1 MLKRNWL
8 PALMTAVFVTL
19 GTGCGDECV
28 DQFDCRADNGQPS
41 QGNEWVCDDG
51 TCKQEPVTRPPDPD
65 AGTPDS
71 GTPDSG
77 TPDSG
82 TPDSGTPDSGTPDA
96 GVTCSPACATGEIC
110 DVSSGTG
117 VCKTCR
123 DTATAAGTDEG
134 CSATTPI
141 CDPTGA
147 SGKGVCTACRD
158 TATGSGQDN
167 GCSAETPV
175 CDPAGNNGVGVCKA
189 CTDSATGNGQDNGCS
204 ATAPI
209 CDAAANNGA
218 GACKVC
224 MDSAT
229 SPDLGCSSPTNIC
242 DTAANNGAGE
252 CKVCN
257 ATEGCQ
263 GEQTCNAAGTACE
276 GCADNA
282 SCDPSTPVCRT
293 DTTPTACVECTADQ
307 TAHCDATKPACNAN
321 YLCGCTTNEQCAS
334 VPDSAL
340 DFCDTTGN
348 NGRGQCTVCLTNA
361 ECTNPN
367 LPVCNNR
374 AECVQC
380 LTNASCSAGQVCN
393 TTTNACETAP
403 GPTAAETSA
412 QITAFLGAAAGELNP
427 TLAINGAYVTFIKPA
442 VQGQVATEQ
451 VGFFLQAEPNGPA
464 MFVSDA
470 AALSQVTVGDRISL
484 TVTTKKLDNQIDEAS
499 VVTGFSRLSQGHAVS
514 SLIVDRSSVSDFD
527 TEAGLNNYKYELIS
541 LTGTIAN
548 AGGGLGAGFTGYQI
562 TTAGMPTGT
571 ANFRLR
577 LPTTLTQSLDVVQG
591 CQFTF
596 VGPVW
601 RFGTGTQPSAFSASD
616 LTLSCPKPKL
626 LTAAASS
633 LTAVTLTFDRNIAPS
648 SITDVGTQFTFTN
661 GLTATAFQVNGRQIT
676 LTTTEQTAGTA
687 YTITVADTVKDTTGG
702 SVVAPNNMDEFRGYR
717 AAAVVRITEVQPN
730 MANNMDLIELQ
741 VLTAGTTDGLV
752 LQQDVNSPVVLLT
765 FPDVTVAQGDII
777 VVHIN
782 EAAAYQSETTAKDQF
797 PKSGTPANYDTAWDF
812 KGGATGIT
820 FSSRILLVKD
830 AGGTIQ
836 DAVSFARTSG
846 TPPGA
851 FPGNLQAI
859 QAAGQ
864 WMPADCT
871 GAPCTLTSTPSAL
884 QVSADWTAIP
894 ATASSVTPLTDTVR
908 RISATDDNT
917 AANWAVGPQSWGVAN
932 P

>member
-51 TCKQEPVTRPPDPD
+51 TCKQEPVTQPPDPD

-263 GEQTCNAAGTACE
+263 GEQTCNATGTACE

-321 YLCGCTTNEQCAS
+321 YLCGCTTNEQCAG

-577 LPTTLTQSLDVVQG
+577 LPTTLTQSLDVVQN

>member
-51 TCKQEPVTRPPDPD
+51 TCKQEPVTQPPDPD

-123 DTATAAGTDEG
+123 DTATASGTDEG

-263 GEQTCNAAGTACE
+263 GEQTCNATGTACE

-321 YLCGCTTNEQCAS
+321 YLCGCTTNEQCAG
-334 VPDSAL
+334 VPDSAR

-348 NGRGQCTVCLTNA
+348 NGRGQCEVCVTDA
-361 ECTNPN
+361 QCAGVDPTK
-367 LPVCNNR
+367 PVCNNR
-374 AECVQC
+374 TACVQC

-403 GPTAAETSA
+403 GPTAAETSD
-412 QITAFLGAAAGELNP
+412 QIDDFLGAAAGALNQP
-427 TLAINGAYVTFIKPA
+427 INGAYVTFIKPA
-442 VQGQVATEQ
+442 VPGQATSEQ

-464 MFVSDA
+464 MLVTDA
-470 AALSQVTVGDRISL
+470 AALSQVSVGDRVSL
-484 TVTTKKLDNQIDEAS
+484 TVTEKLVNNAIKEAKT
-499 VVTGFSRLSQGHAVS
+499 VTNFTRLSQGHSVA
-514 SLIVDRSSVSDFD
+514 SLAVDRSGAADLVSGLD
-527 TEAGLNNYKYELIS
+527 TYEYELIS
-541 LTGTIAN
+541 LTGTISD
-548 AGGGLGAGFTGYQI
+548 AGTAQGAGFIGFTFTTTGQ
-562 TTAGMPTGT
+562 TSAVN
-571 ANFRLR
+571 ALRAR
-577 LPTTLTQSLDVVQG
+577 LPTGLAQSLDVTVG
-591 CQFTF
+591 CQFRL

-601 RFGTGTQPSAFSASD
+601 RFTTNAQPSAFSASD
-616 LTLSCPKPKL
+616 FTITNCPAPK
-626 LTAAASS
+626 LTAAAG
-633 LTAVTLTFDRNIAPS
+633 TAATTVTLTFDRNIAQD
-648 SITDVGTQFTFTN
+648 SITDAASQFTFSN
-661 GLTATAFQVNGRQIT
+661 GLMATSAQVTGRQVAV
-676 LTTTEQTAGTA
+676 TTTDQTAGAA
-687 YTITVADTVKDTTGG
+687 YTVTVANTVTDSRGVGVAAANNTASFTGYR
-702 SVVAPNNMDEFRGYR
+702 VVA
-717 AAAVVRITEVQPN
+717 VLRITEVQPN
-730 MANNMDLIELQ
+730 GPSNRDLVELQ
-741 VLTAGTTDGLV
+741 VIQGGTTDGLV
-752 LQQDVNSPVVLLT
+752 LQQDINSPTTLLT
-765 FPDVTVAQGDII
+765 FPNVTVAQDDII
-777 VVHIN
+777 VVHMS
-782 EAAAYQSETTAKDQF
+782 EAAAYVGETTAKNQF
-797 PKSGTPANYDTAWDF
+797 PKSTTPANYDTAWDF
-812 KGGATGIT
+812 KGNSANIT
-820 FSSRILLVKD
+820 FSNRLVLVKD
-830 AGGTIQ
+830 ASGTIQ
-836 DAVSFARTSG
+836 DAASFVRASG
-846 TPPGA
+846 FTTPPGA
-851 FPGNLQAI
+851 FPANLQAL
-859 QAAGQ
+859 QATGQ
-864 WMPADCT
+864 WLPANCGGANCT
-871 GAPCTLTSTPSAL
+871 YDSTPSAVA
-884 QVSADWTAIP
+884 VSADWADIP
-894 ATASSVTPLTDTVR
+894 TSQVTPDTVTIR
-908 RISATDDNT
+908 RVSATDTNM
-917 AANWAVGPQSWGVAN
+917 AADWAVGPSSWGVAN

>member
-1 MLKRNWL
+1 
-8 PALMTAVFVTL
+8 MTAVFVTL

-41 QGNEWVCDDG
+41 AGNEWVCDDG

-96 GVTCSPACATGEIC
+96 GVTCNPGCATGEIC

-123 DTATAAGTDEG
+123 DTATGAGTDEG
-134 CSATTPI
+134 CAATTPI

-224 MDSAT
+224 VDSAT

-242 DTAANNGAGE
+242 DTTANNGAGE

-263 GEQTCNAAGTACE
+263 GEQTCNATGTACE

-321 YLCGCTTNEQCAS
+321 YLCGCTTNEQCAG

-412 QITAFLGAAAGELNP
+412 QITTFLSAAAGELNP

-470 AALSQVTVGDRISL
+470 AALSQVTVGDRVSL

-661 GLTATAFQVNGRQIT
+661 GLTATAFQLNGRQIT

>member
-1 MLKRNWL
+1 
-8 PALMTAVFVTL
+8 MTAVFVTL

-51 TCKQEPVTRPPDPD
+51 TCKQEPVTQPPDPD

-117 VCKTCR
+117 VCKACR
-123 DTATAAGTDEG
+123 DTATGTGTDEG
-134 CSATTPI
+134 CGATAPI

-263 GEQTCNAAGTACE
+263 GEQTCNATGTACE

-307 TAHCDATKPACNAN
+307 TAHCDATKPACNVN
-321 YLCGCTTNEQCAS
+321 YLCGCTTNEQCAD

-348 NGRGQCTVCLTNA
+348 NGRGSCTVCLTNA
-361 ECTNPN
+361 ECTSPTA
-367 LPVCNNR
+367 PICNNR
-374 AECVQC
+374 TACVQC
-380 LTNASCSAGQVCN
+380 LTNESCAPAEVCN
-393 TTTNACETAP
+393 TTTHTCEAS
-403 GPTAAETSA
+403 GPTPAETSA
-412 QITAFLGAAAGELNP
+412 QITSILDAAPG
-427 TLAINGAYVTFIKPA
+427 AINLAVNGAFVTGIKPA
-442 VQGQVATEQ
+442 VPNQAATEP
-451 VGFFLQAEPNGPA
+451 VGFFVQAEANGPA
-464 MFVSDA
+464 VFVSDA
-470 AALSQVTVGDRISL
+470 AALAQVTLGDRVSF
-484 TVTTKKLDNQIDEAS
+484 TATTKENPADVNQQRIVSAVS
-499 VVTGFSRLSQGHAVS
+499 GFSRISQGHPVRNLSTQTPAGFAVDVS
-514 SLIVDRSSVSDFD
+514 GANDLVTNVANYENEIVALS
-527 TEAGLNNYKYELIS
+527 
-541 LTGTIAN
+541 GTIAA
-548 AGGGLGAGFTGYQI
+548 AGGGIGAGFTGYQI
-562 TTAGMPTGT
+562 TTTGMTP
-571 ANFRLR
+571 ANNNFRLR
-577 LPTTLTQSLDVVQG
+577 VPIALGQLLEIGQG
-591 CQFTF
+591 CTFTF
-596 VGPVW
+596 VGPMW
-601 RFGTGTQPSAFSASD
+601 RFAATAQPSAFSASD
-616 LTLSCPKPKL
+616 LTITCAAPKL

-633 LTAVTLTFDRNIAPS
+633 LTAVTLTFDRNIAAG
-648 SITDVGTQFTFTN
+648 SITDVGSQFTFTN
-661 GLTATAFQVNGRQIT
+661 GLTATAFQVNGRQVT
-676 LTTTEQTAGTA
+676 LTTNEQTSGAA
-687 YTITVADTVKDTTGG
+687 YAVTVANTVKDTTGG
-702 SVVAPNNMDEFRGYR
+702 SVVAPNNTDEFRGFR
-717 AAAVVRITEVQPN
+717 SAAVVRITEVQPN

-752 LQQDVNSPVVLLT
+752 LQQDANSPVVLLT

-864 WMPADCT
+864 WLPADCG
-871 GAPCTLTSTPSAL
+871 GAPCTLTSTPTAL

-894 ATASSVTPLTDTVR
+894 ATANTVTPLTDTVR
-908 RISATDDNT
+908 RTNATDTNT
-917 AANWAVGPQSWGVAN
+917 AADWAVGPQSWGVAN

>member
-41 QGNEWVCDDG
+41 AGNEWVCDDG
-51 TCKQEPVTRPPDPD
+51 TCKQEPITQPPAPD
-65 AGTPDS
+65 A

-175 CDPAGNNGVGVCKA
+175 CDTAGNNGVGVCKA

-209 CDAAANNGA
+209 CDATANNGA

-224 MDSAT
+224 VDSAT

-263 GEQTCNAAGTACE
+263 GEQTCNATGTACE

-321 YLCGCTTNEQCAS
+321 YLCGCTTNEQCAG
-334 VPDSAL
+334 VPDSAR

-348 NGRGQCTVCLTNA
+348 NGRGQCEVCVTDA
-361 ECTNPN
+361 QCAGVDPTK
-367 LPVCNNR
+367 PVCNNR
-374 AECVQC
+374 TACVQC
-380 LTNASCSAGQVCN
+380 LTNANCSAGQVCN

-412 QITAFLGAAAGELNP
+412 QITAFLTAEPAGINQ
-427 TLAINGAYVTFIKPA
+427 AVNGAYVTFIKPT
-442 VQGQVATEQ
+442 VQGQAATEQ

-464 MFVSDA
+464 MLVTDA
-470 AALSQVTVGDRISL
+470 AALSQVSVGDRVSL
-484 TVTTKKLDNQIDEAS
+484 TVTEK
-499 VVTGFSRLSQGHAVS
+499 VVTSEIKEAKTVTNFARLSQGHSVS
-514 SLIVDRSSVSDFD
+514 SLVVNRSSATDLISALD
-527 TEAGLNNYKYELIS
+527 TYAYELIS
-541 LTGTIAN
+541 LSGTITDTGN
-548 AGGGLGAGFTGYQI
+548 GQGTGFTGYRFTTEGV
-562 TTAGMPTGT
+562 TTAADGL
-571 ANFRLR
+571 RLR
-577 LPTTLTQSLDVVQG
+577 LPTSLVPALEVVQG
-591 CQFTF
+591 CQFTL
-596 VGPVW
+596 VGPMW
-601 RFGTGTQPSAFSASD
+601 RFGATAQPSAFSASD
-616 LTLSCPKPKL
+616 ITLNCPAPKL
-626 LTAAASS
+626 LTATGVSA
-633 LTAVTLTFDRNIAPS
+633 TEVRLTFDRKIDAASVQAADFTIA
-648 SITDVGTQFTFTN
+648 N
-661 GLTATAFQVNGRQIT
+661 LTVSGASVEGALVT
-676 LTTTEQTAGTA
+676 LTTNEQTPATA
-687 YTITVADTVKDTTGG
+687 YTATVTGEVTDLSG
-702 SVVAPNNMDEFRGYR
+702 KPVNPANNSANFTGFTPPPEGASLVINEIDYDNVGTDNAEFIEIYNRGN
-717 AAAVVRITEVQPN
+717 AAA
-730 MANNMDLIELQ
+730 DLSDLR
-741 VLTAGTTDGLV
+741 L
-752 LQQDVNSPVVLLT
+752 
-765 FPDVTVAQGDII
+765 
-777 VVHIN
+777 
-782 EAAAYQSETTAKDQF
+782 
-797 PKSGTPANYDTAWDF
+797 
-812 KGGATGIT
+812 
-820 FSSRILLVKD
+820 LLVNGD
-830 AGGTIQ
+830 A
-836 DAVSFARTSG
+836 
-846 TPPGA
+846 
-851 FPGNLQAI
+851 
-859 QAAGQ
+859 
-864 WMPADCT
+864 
-871 GAPCTLTSTPSAL
+871 
-884 QVSADWTAIP
+884 P
-894 ATASSVTPLTDTVR
+894 ATAPRRPYKEFLLSTVTDASGATVTSLPAGGYLVAASANYFAANPLPGVLRLIIVSASNQQTDIIQNGSGDGVGLLKFSTGEIIDTVFYEPGNQNPVFNIETGVGAVDR
-908 RISATDDNT
+908 SFVEGTRTT
-917 AANWAVGPQSWGVAN
+917 AADSTSAAGSLQRVPNGGDTNNNDADFAFLPISPGGPT

>member
-41 QGNEWVCDDG
+41 AGNEWVCDDG

-65 AGTPDS
+65 A

-224 MDSAT
+224 MDSGT

-263 GEQTCNAAGTACE
+263 GEQTCNATGTACE

-321 YLCGCTTNEQCAS
+321 YLCGCTTNEQCAG
-334 VPDSAL
+334 VPDSAR

-348 NGRGQCTVCLTNA
+348 NGRGQCEVCVTDA
-361 ECTNPN
+361 QCAGVDPTK
-367 LPVCNNR
+367 PVCNNR
-374 AECVQC
+374 TACVQC

-403 GPTAAETSA
+403 GPTAAETSE
-412 QITAFLGAAAGELNP
+412 QITAFLNADPEGTINHAV
-427 TLAINGAYVTFIKPA
+427 NGAYVTFIKPA
-442 VQGQVATEQ
+442 VPGQNNDSDP

-470 AALSQVTVGDRISL
+470 AALSQVSVGDRVSL
-484 TVTTKKLDNQIDEAS
+484 TVTAKEVASELKEAS
-499 VVTGFSRLSQGHAVS
+499 TVTNFTRISQGHGVN
-514 SLIVDRSSVSDFD
+514 SLIVDRSSATDLITGLD
-527 TEAGLNNYKYELIS
+527 TYAYELIS
-541 LTGTIAN
+541 LTGTLTDSGN
-548 AGGGLGAGFTGYQI
+548 GQGAGFTGYRFTTTGM
-562 TTAGMPTGT
+562 TTAADGL
-571 ANFRLR
+571 RLR
-577 LPTTLTQSLDVVQG
+577 LPTGFAQSLELAPG
-591 CQFTF
+591 CQFTA
-596 VGPVW
+596 VGPMW
-601 RFGTGTQPSAFSASD
+601 RFGATAQPSAFAASD
-616 LTLSCPKPKL
+616 ITLTECPAPKL
-626 LTAAASS
+626 VTAVATSS
-633 LTAVTLTFDRNIAPS
+633 TAVTLTFDRSIAQD
-648 SITDVGTQFTFTN
+648 SITDVASQFTFSN
-661 GLTATAFQVNGRQIT
+661 GLTASAFQVTGRQVS
-676 LTTTEQTAGTA
+676 LTTTAQTAGAA
-687 YTITVADTVKDTTGG
+687 YTVTVADTVRDSRGRG
-702 SVVAPNNMDEFRGYR
+702 VVAPNNTDEFTGFRVS
-717 AAAVVRITEVQPN
+717 AVLRITEVQPN
-730 MANNMDLIELQ
+730 GPSGKDLVELQ
-741 VLTAGTTDGLV
+741 VLQGGTTDGIV
-752 LQQDVNSPVVLLT
+752 LQQDVNSPTILLT
-765 FPDVTVAQGDII
+765 FPDVTVAQDDII
-777 VVHIN
+777 VVHIA
-782 EAAAYQSETTAKDQF
+782 EAAAYASETTAKDQF

-812 KGGATGIT
+812 KGGATGLT

-830 AGGTIQ
+830 AAGTMQ
-836 DAVSFARTSG
+836 DAVSFGRTVG
-846 TPPGA
+846 TPPNA

-864 WMPADCT
+864 WLPADCG
-871 GAPCTLTSTPSAL
+871 GALCSTTSSPTAIE
-884 QVSADWTAIP
+884 VSANWTDIP
-894 ATASSVTPLTDTVR
+894 TSQVTPDTVTIR
-908 RISATDDNT
+908 RVSATDTNM
-917 AANWAVGPQSWGVAN
+917 AADWAVGPSSWGVAN